1 MTKKERLYTIKQ
13 VISETRIESQD
24 MLLKILLEKGVEVTQ
39 ATLSRD
45 IKELQIVKV
54 PTPDKNYSY
63 QLSKSLTSQIAET
76 NNLVLYGFIN
86 IEFSG
91 NLAVIKTRPG
101 YAMGIASD
109 IDKKITEEIIG
120 TVAGDDTI
128 ILVIKE
134 NISRSEVLKALSK
147 LAINISDER

>member
-63 QLSKSLTSQIAET
+63 QLSKSLASQIGET